1 MSQLRRITTLNN
13 TGSKNHKPKQPEK
26 NEAAAADE
34 ETAKAQAAKAD
45 VKSEDS
51 AEAKQT
57 EVKTAE
63 TEKAQPDLKDKKI
76 ALLSDQLLR
85 QMAEFDNYRKRTANE
100 RRDLEAQIKAKLA
113 AEFLVVMDNLERA
126 LACECSD
133 TEYKKGVELVK
144 DSFSALLKN
153 AGIEEIDTAG
163 QFDPNVHQAVAQV
176 PDETKESGQIAATFQ
191 KGYKLGDK
199 VLRFAMV
206 SVVK

>member
-1 MSQLRRITTLNN
+1 LNN
-13 TGSKNHKPKQPEK
+13 SGSKKSKQPAK
-26 NEAAAADE
+26 NESEATAAN
-34 ETAKAQAAKAD
+34 ETEQAAQTA
-45 VKSEDS
+45 
-51 AEAKQT
+51 QT
-57 EVKTAE
+57 EVITDENAEEKQTPVKEEKAEKAE
-63 TEKAQPDLKDKKI
+63 TPEKTQPDLKDKKI

-100 RRDLEAQIKAKLA
+100 RKDLEARIKANLA

-133 TEYKKGVELVK
+133 AEYKKGVELVK
-144 DSFSALLKN
+144 DSFAALLKN

-176 PDETKESGQIAATFQ
+176 PDETKNSGQIAATFQ

>member
-1 MSQLRRITTLNN
+1 LNN
-13 TGSKNHKPKQPEK
+13 TGSKKPKQPGKGEPTAAENESAK
-26 NEAAAADE
+26 AEAAK
-34 ETAKAQAAKAD
+34 TD
-45 VKSEDS
+45 VKTEEN

-57 EVKTAE
+57 EVKTDK
-63 TEKAQPDLKDKKI
+63 TERDQPDQPDLKDKKI

-100 RRDLEAQIKAKLA
+100 RKDLEAQIKAKLA

-144 DSFSALLKN
+144 DSFSALLSN

-163 QFDPNVHQAVAQV
+163 QFDPTVHQAVAQV
-176 PDETKESGQIAATFQ
+176 PDDTKESGQIAATFQ
-191 KGYKLGDK
+191 KGYKLGGK